1 MYGNKEYGSAA
12 VEPDDVY
19 EDDRNYDEEQ
29 ILGCG
34 MKGCLMP
41 GYHYPSECYT
51 AEMVEQEE
59 MMEPHIDPAFAEY
72 DEKVRAAMEGHED
85 GPERWTADWVGS
97 WGKTR
102 QFDILNQHGD
112 TMCTIQLTEDDD
124 MKRVIKLITS
134 APELQEEIEK
144 LKGN

>member
-19 EDDRNYDEEQ
+19 E
-29 ILGCG
+29 
-34 MKGCLMP
+34 
-41 GYHYPSECYT
+41 
-51 AEMVEQEE
+51 EE
-59 MMEPHIDPAFAEY
+59 MTEPHIDPAFAGY
-72 DEKVRAAMEGHED
+72 DRKVRAAMEGRED

-124 MKRVIKLITS
+124 MKRVVELITS
-134 APELQEEIEK
+134 APELQQEIEK